1 MPFPRAFTR
10 MPFLP
15 LAHMPLRSLAGFCA
29 VRLRARAVALLFRCD
44 AMRSCPQGKE
54 YIFISNVDNLGA
66 TVDLDMLY
74 HIFDQEAEF
83 AVEAIERTRADL
95 SGGLVV
101 GYGGKPKVVEL
112 STVPA
117 DRRDQ
122 FVKRFNLFNTNN
134 M

>member
-1 MPFPRAFTR
+1 
-10 MPFLP
+10 
-15 LAHMPLRSLAGFCA
+15 
-29 VRLRARAVALLFRCD
+29 
-44 AMRSCPQGKE
+44 GKE

-95 SGGLVV
+95 TGGLVV

-112 STVPA
+112 STVPTE
-117 DRRDQ
+117 RRDQ
-122 FVKRFNLFNTNN
+122 FDKKFNLFNTNN

>member
-1 MPFPRAFTR
+1 
-10 MPFLP
+10 
-15 LAHMPLRSLAGFCA
+15 MPLPQDYLVSFEFRPPLPTTTPIGTLC
-29 VRLRARAVALLFRCD
+29 LL
-44 AMRSCPQGKE
+44 PQGKE

-95 SGGLVV
+95 SGGLI
-101 GYGGKPKVVEL
+101 GTYEGKPRVVEL

-122 FVKRFNLFNTNN
+122 IIKKLNLFNTNN

>member
-1 MPFPRAFTR
+1 MNYRPHPNAPSISGSRVFFPE
-10 MPFLP
+10 
-15 LAHMPLRSLAGFCA
+15 
-29 VRLRARAVALLFRCD
+29 
-44 AMRSCPQGKE
+44 QGKE

-83 AVEAIERTRADL
+83 AVEAIERTRADVA
-95 SGGLVV
+95 GGLIV

-112 STVPA
+112 STVLA
-117 DRRDQ
+117 DRTDQ
-122 FVKRFNLFNTNN
+122 LLKKFNLFNTNN

>member
-1 MPFPRAFTR
+1 MSSPLP
-10 MPFLP
+10 PP
-15 LAHMPLRSLAGFCA
+15 LADDVSACCFILA
-29 VRLRARAVALLFRCD
+29 LRAALIF
-44 AMRSCPQGKE
+44 QGKE

-112 STVPA
+112 STVPTE
-117 DRRDQ
+117 RRDQ
-122 FVKRFNLFNTNN
+122 FVKKFNLFNTNN

>member
-1 MPFPRAFTR
+1 
-10 MPFLP
+10 
-15 LAHMPLRSLAGFCA
+15 
-29 VRLRARAVALLFRCD
+29 
-44 AMRSCPQGKE
+44 GKE

-95 SGGLVV
+95 TGGLVV

-112 STVPA
+112 STVPT

-122 FVKRFNLFNTNN
+122 FAKKFNLFNTNN
-134 M
+134 IWANLRALQRLVAKEEMSLEVNVRERQVSGLKTIQLETCGASAIQCFDKVL

>member
-1 MPFPRAFTR
+1 MCLLCVRLFFVFC
-10 MPFLP
+10 FL
-15 LAHMPLRSLAGFCA
+15 LFGFLRFFFCA
-29 VRLRARAVALLFRCD
+29 ACSFLFHF
-44 AMRSCPQGKE
+44 QGKE

-112 STVPA
+112 STVPTE
-117 DRRDQ
+117 RRDQ
-122 FVKRFNLFNTNN
+122 FVKKFNLFNTNN